1 MQNAIYLRTFTL
13 CRTYQRFT
21 CCNEM
26 LKTNWKEGVT
36 VLTVV
41 ASLELQLLSNFNVAY
56 MS

>member
-1 MQNAIYLRTFTL
+1 
-13 CRTYQRFT
+13 
-21 CCNEM
+21 M